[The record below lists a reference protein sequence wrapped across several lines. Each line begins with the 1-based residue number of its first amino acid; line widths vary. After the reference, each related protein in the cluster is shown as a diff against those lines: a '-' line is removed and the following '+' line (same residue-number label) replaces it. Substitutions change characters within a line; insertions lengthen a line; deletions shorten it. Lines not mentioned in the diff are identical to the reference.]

1 MYTSVQRIMQEYKE
15 LTGHQYSGR
24 AQPVQLVNEDDP
36 TKWRVH
42 FYGPKD
48 TSYKKGLFYISI
60 EFPEDYPNKAPNAY
74 FLTPIYHINVNPFK
88 PENPHDAP
96 LGYTNIFT
104 LNQWKPEYT
113 VRDILTNIFGLFYM
127 SNPDSCYGAERK
139 EEFLNNRVLHEEKIK
154 YFTQKYANPITQH
167 IYHRN
172 HDWNFDYADNNE

>member
-15 LTGHQYSGR
+15 LSQHQLSSSR
-24 AQPVQLVNEDDP
+24 LSVQLVNQEDP
-36 TKWRVH
+36 TKWRVL
-42 FYGPKD
+42 FLGAKD

-96 LGYTNIFT
+96 LGYTNIST

-113 VRDILTNIFGLFYM
+113 VRDILTNIFALFYM

-154 YFTQKYANPITQH
+154 YFTQKYANPLTQH

-172 HDWNFDYADNNE
+172 HDWNFDYAENNE